1 MTQKSTPGTSGL
13 MPTRGSGCGL
23 RPDEKALDTLEQGNG
38 IDFSQAK
45 RLLADDLSQTLPSTA
60 PSIPSDE

>member
-1 MTQKSTPGTSGL
+1 

-23 RPDEKALDTLEQGNG
+23 RPDEKALDTLEQGDG

-45 RLLADDLSQTLPSTA
+45 KLLAENISTTNI
-60 PSIPSDE
+60 SHRKMTSSDKKND